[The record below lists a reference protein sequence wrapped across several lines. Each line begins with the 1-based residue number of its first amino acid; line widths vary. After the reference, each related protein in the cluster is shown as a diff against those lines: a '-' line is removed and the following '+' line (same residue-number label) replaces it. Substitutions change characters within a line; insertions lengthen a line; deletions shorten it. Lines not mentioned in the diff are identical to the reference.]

1 MCSFLPPELCTPFSG
16 LSWLVFLPG
25 GQPTEFFRALCSVHP
40 AIQKN
45 RHNDPLS
52 PSVSASCFKHLALW
66 HTLHEGPCVL
76 GFYQAGV
83 PTVWVFSKA
92 ENKVQKFGDPG
103 MTSFFCGLVS
113 CPHLM
118 PSNTRKVTSLL
129 SSMHHLNPVT
139 MGWLSCFDFPGPLRI
154 E

>member
-1 MCSFLPPELCTPFSG
+1 MEQLPGVAEWEQGHLLSVCVSMSIECVPSSHLSCAPPFSG

-52 PSVSASCFKHLALW
+52 PFVSASCFKHLALW

-76 GFYQAGV
+76 GFYRAGV

-92 ENKVQKFGDPG
+92 ENKV
-103 MTSFFCGLVS
+103 LA
-113 CPHLM
+113 
-118 PSNTRKVTSLL
+118 
-129 SSMHHLNPVT
+129 
-139 MGWLSCFDFPGPLRI
+139 
-154 E
+154 